1 MGIMR
6 PSTRNSIL
14 FKLGTSILAAL
25 AATTLYTPTASA
37 MGPSAGLLVGNGFK
51 DGYNVGIG
59 ARGGLTLPM
68 NLYVGG
74 TILYHLGKTESTPL
88 GDITAN
94 VWYLGGEGGYD
105 LGVGPLTIRP
115 YLGLGYANLR
125 VSAPDTCVLGT
136 CVGGSNSQGKLAFW
150 PGVTGLVGL
159 GSIFVGADLRYVLV
173 VDVEDGNAF
182 SAFATAGMSF

>member
-1 MGIMR
+1 MR
-6 PSTRNSIL
+6 KLTISIA
-14 FKLGTSILAAL
+14 FAL
-25 AATTLYTPTASA
+25 AASAFYAQPASA

-74 TILYHLGKTESTPL
+74 TILYHLGKTESTPA

-125 VSAPDTCVLGT
+125 VSAPDACVLGT
-136 CVGGSNSQGKLAFW
+136 CVGGSNSTGKLAFW

-159 GSIFVGADLRYVLV
+159 GSIFVGADLRYVLL
-173 VDVEDGNAF
+173 VDVDDGNAF
-182 SAFATAGMSF
+182 SAFATGGMSF